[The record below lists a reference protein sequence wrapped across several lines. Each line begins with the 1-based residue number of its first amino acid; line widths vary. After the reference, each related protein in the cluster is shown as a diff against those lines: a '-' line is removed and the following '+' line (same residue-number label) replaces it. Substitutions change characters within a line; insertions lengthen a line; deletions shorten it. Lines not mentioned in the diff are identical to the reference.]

1 MKKFILMMGAA
12 SMLALTSMAHAA
24 NTNTD
29 TKQPVS
35 KWKCEDFLA
44 VKDTFQPTAVGLG
57 EAINKSGKVEDAV
70 LDVDGVETL
79 TPLVITACKEA
90 PKDSFVQKIK
100 SEWAKVKK
108 DV

>member
-1 MKKFILMMGAA
+1 MKKYILMMGAA
-12 SMLALTSMAHAA
+12 SLVALTSMAHA
-24 NTNTD
+24 D

-35 KWKCEDFLA
+35 KWTCEDFLA

-57 EAINKSGKVEDAV
+57 EAVNKSGKVEDAV

-79 TPLVITACKEA
+79 TPLVITAFKEA

-100 SEWAKVKK
+100 SEWTKVKK
-108 DV
+108 DM

>member
-1 MKKFILMMGAA
+1 MKKYILMMGAA
-12 SMLALTSMAHAA
+12 SLVALTSMAHAA
-24 NTNTD
+24 D

-35 KWKCEDFLA
+35 KWTCEDFLA